1 MKDIKITSTNT
12 LINDNYDFN
21 CSFLDNVKINYRNIN
36 NQTFTNITTQYIT
49 MYIENVFKISGR
61 PTKKSNT

>member
-21 CSFLDNVKINYRNIN
+21 CSFLDNVKINYRNI
-36 NQTFTNITTQYIT
+36 TTLYIT

>member
-1 MKDIKITSTNT
+1 MKDIKITFTNT

-21 CSFLDNVKINYRNIN
+21 CSFFKINYRNI
-36 NQTFTNITTQYIT
+36 TTLYIT
-49 MYIENVFKISGR
+49 MYIVNVFKISGR